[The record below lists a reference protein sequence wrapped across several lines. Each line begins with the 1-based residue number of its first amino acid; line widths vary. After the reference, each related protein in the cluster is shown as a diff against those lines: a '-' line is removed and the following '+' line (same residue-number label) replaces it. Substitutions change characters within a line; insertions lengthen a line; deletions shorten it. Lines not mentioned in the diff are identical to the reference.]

1 MKPRSIV
8 LACGLAALLSAS
20 AASAA
25 NQLIVGQLAS
35 DPPHEDPAA
44 TGRRVEKGRKG
55 VKVRMLWVN
64 ELGAPQPGG
73 FPINVAAAQV
83 AVSINGTPL
92 PSACG
97 LNVIS
102 PAVGACGFVRSR
114 FGIAGEEDTVKVYY
128 NGDFPAGA
136 TVRVT
141 VRDVRAFDGTVQ
153 DATNNVV
160 QFLTGNLPARTPV
173 SIGLVFDISGSMG
186 APTAPPAGTVTRLT
200 ALKNAANA
208 FFSIASADAM
218 MGDRLSVSFFSTTAS
233 GGTLQPAHDPA
244 QIQSLSTS
252 VGNQV
257 PTAATSIGAGLN
269 QAKDG
274 GLGADANPRK
284 FVLLFSDGQENTN
297 PRTTTPAGVLNV
309 GAPAAP
315 HNPAPYPAAIKVCP
329 ITAGQSTAPGWTLQR
344 DIAAAACGGAG
355 NHLHILDG
363 EQNFVQDQF
372 DTFFG
377 QVGSDA
383 FFGDKL
389 EVVTDVS
396 GTVGFTTPKT
406 ERFLG
411 NTRDT
416 ALNIFLSWSSKQ
428 GLERGL
434 QLRLTAP
441 DGTVIDVAPYQVRRG
456 DLRFTALNFPLRQGN
471 AFVDPK
477 GEWKVDVV
485 HLEPGQADASYH
497 LLVIADNETLA
508 SEYQAETTDAGTG
521 EPIPLRVKL
530 TEAGAPVSG
539 ATVTAELI
547 GPDNG
552 LGDAL
557 ARAASPSGS
566 PSGNGDV
573 VGSPARAK
581 LLLLLQDPAFAALLA
596 NGSRGAVTL
605 TDAGGGVYRGR
616 FDGAAKEGHY
626 QFRIKVRGATAANGD
641 FERSRRLTVFVR
653 PKPDPERTD
662 LLPASS
668 VVQPDGSRIVT
679 LRATPR
685 DRFGSLLGPDYPPF
699 ISITSSAGAV
709 TVPLADRL
717 DGSYEVG
724 YQVPAGSNPDITLEV
739 MGQQVIRERLDDLGT
754 GGSRRPRLSLHAGF
768 TSPTGSFGAAVDGSL
783 SLGVDLEL
791 PLTSAFSVEGYL
803 GHDRFS
809 APAGGDD
816 AKVTLLSAR
825 GRVRSGGS
833 PLRAT
838 AFAGVGPY
846 FADGDTFFGFELG
859 GGLEWWLNSRA
870 AVEAGVAYRNAD
882 GGSVE
887 YVAAQV
893 GARFRF

>member
-1 MKPRSIV
+1 MKPRSTV
-8 LACGLAALLSAS
+8 LAGGLAALLSAS

-55 VKVRMLWVN
+55 LKVRMLWVN
-64 ELGAPQPGG
+64 ELGVPQPGG
-73 FPINVAAAQV
+73 FPISIANAQV
-83 AVSINGTPL
+83 TLSINGTPL
-92 PSACG
+92 DCARD
-97 LNVIS
+97 VIS
-102 PAVGACGFVRSR
+102 PGVGACGYIRSR
-114 FGIAGEEDTVKVYY
+114 FGIAGDEDTVKVYH
-128 NGDFPAGA
+128 NGDFPPNA

-141 VRDVRAFDGTVQ
+141 VTGVRAFDGSVQ

-160 QFLTGNLPARTPV
+160 QFLTGNLPARTAA

-218 MGDRLSVSFFSTTAS
+218 LGDRLSVSFFSTTAS
-233 GGTLQPAHDPA
+233 GGVLQAAHDPA
-244 QIQSLSTS
+244 QIASLSAS
-252 VGNQV
+252 VASQV
-257 PTAATSIGAGLN
+257 PTAATSIGSGLN

-284 FVLLFSDGQENTN
+284 FVLLFSDGQENTG

-329 ITAGQSTAPGWTLQR
+329 ITAGQQTAPGWTLQR

-363 EQNFVQDQF
+363 AQDFVQDQF
-372 DTFFG
+372 NTFFG

-396 GTVGFTTPKT
+396 GTVGFTTPRT

-416 ALNIFLSWSSKQ
+416 ALNIFLSWSSER

-441 DGTVIDVAPYQVRRG
+441 DGTVIDLAPYQVRRG

-471 AFVDPK
+471 AFVNPK
-477 GEWKVDVV
+477 GEWKVDVF
-485 HLEPGQADASYH
+485 HLEPGQDDASYH

-508 SEYQAETTDAGTG
+508 SEYQAETADAGTG
-521 EPIPLRVKL
+521 EPIPLRVKV
-530 TEAGAPVSG
+530 TEEGAPVSG
-539 ATVTAELI
+539 ATVTAELL

-557 ARAASPSGS
+557 ARAANPPGS

-573 VGSPARAK
+573 VGSAARAK

-596 NGSRGAVTL
+596 TGSRGVVTL
-605 TDAGGGVYRGR
+605 ADAGGGVYRGR
-616 FDGAAKEGHY
+616 FDGAVKEGHY
-626 QFRIKVRGATAANGD
+626 QFRIKVRGTTAENGD

-668 VVQPDGSRIVT
+668 VAQPDGSRIVT

-709 TVPLADRL
+709 TAPLADRL

-724 YQVPAGSNPDITLEV
+724 YQIPAGSNPDITLEV
-739 MGQQVIRERLDDLGT
+739 MGQQVIRERLDDLGA
-754 GGSRRPRLSLHAGF
+754 GGSRRPRLSLHAGV
-768 TSPTGSFGAAVDGSL
+768 TSPTGSFGGTVDGSL

-809 APAGGDD
+809 AVAGGDD
-816 AKVTLLSAR
+816 PSVTLLSAR
-825 GRVRSGGS
+825 LRVRSSGS
-833 PLRAT
+833 PLRGT

-846 FADGDTFFGFELG
+846 FADGDTLLGVEVG
-859 GGLEWWLNSRA
+859 GGLEWWLSSRA
-870 AVEAGVAYRNAD
+870 ALEAGVAYRNAD
-882 GGSVE
+882 GGAVE
-887 YVAAQV
+887 YVAAQL